1 MRLFNFQ
8 SQQAR
13 IQMLEKIREGSQ
25 GVVAKGIL
33 VLVIFSF
40 AFAGVSS
47 YLGTSTDLPVAIVNG
62 DEVSTS
68 ELEQAFQNERS
79 RIEQQLGDMFETL
92 AADDTYMAGIKQSVL
107 EKLVGDKLID
117 QAALALG
124 LRVSDEQI
132 KQAIV
137 SEPAFQTDGVFD
149 NNRYQAVLRQLG
161 YQAVSFKNMMR
172 VDMTRR
178 QLLSALVGSEFALD
192 GEAKQLAEVQGQT
205 RDIRYLTVES
215 SEFLADNSVT
225 DEEARAYYDANE
237 SQFLSPEKVSLEYL
251 ELNVAE
257 LAKDITTSPEEV
269 KAYYDEHQKQYQTA
283 EKRLAA
289 HILINKSDDDA
300 ADEAKAAAILAK
312 LTAGENFE
320 ALAKTDSE
328 DKFSG
333 EQGGKLDWF
342 EPGVMAPA
350 FDEALFSLEKGAHSG
365 LVSTE
370 FGYHIIKL
378 LDVQAGQLAPF
389 ADVEAKIVAQIQEK
403 KALDKFYGLQT
414 KLADTSYE
422 IPDTLVDAATA
433 IGASIKTTELF
444 DRNAVPA
451 EFNQADFIKA
461 AFSDQV
467 LSSGMNSDVIEIAPN
482 HILVMRMKEH
492 QAAGTLN
499 FSSVKAGII
508 ERLQQDKAKEAALNK
523 AVEYMAQLKDST
535 FDASSLGLTTQA
547 KLGRYSQDVDSGI
560 VAKAFQMPVPATDA
574 VSIDTA
580 ELASGYAI
588 ILLDKVNPAEGVN
601 DNVLSAMKQRLTP
614 QYSEADYRGL
624 IASLKAKADIEY
636 PVAE

>member
-1 MRLFNFQ
+1 
-8 SQQAR
+8 
-13 IQMLEKIREGSQ
+13 MLEKIREGSQ

-92 AADDTYMAGIKQSVL
+92 AADENYMAGIKQSVL
-107 EKLVGDKLID
+107 DKLVGDKLID
-117 QAALALG
+117 QAAFALG

-178 QLLSALVGSEFALD
+178 QLLSALVGSEFALE

-205 RDIRYLTVES
+205 RDIRFLTIDS
-215 SEFLADNSVT
+215 NEFLTENTVT
-225 DEEARAYYDANE
+225 DEEAQTYYDQHQA
-237 SQFLSPEKVSLEYL
+237 QYLSPEKVSLEYL
-251 ELNVAE
+251 ELNVAD
-257 LAKDITTSPEEV
+257 LAKEVTTSPEEV
-269 KAYYDEHQKQYQTA
+269 KTYYDEHKKQYQTA

-289 HILINKSDDDA
+289 HILVNKTEDAA
-300 ADEAKAAAILAK
+300 ADEAKAAAIVAK
-312 LTAGENFE
+312 LAAGESFE
-320 ALAKTDSE
+320 ALAKTDSD

-342 EPGVMAPA
+342 EPGVMDAD
-350 FDEALFSLEKGAHSG
+350 FDKALFSLEKGAYSDV
-365 LVSTE
+365 VSTE
-370 FGYHIIKL
+370 FGYHIVKL
-378 LDVQAGQLAPF
+378 LDVQAGQLAAF
-389 ADVEAKIVAQIQEK
+389 ADVEAKIVAQLQEK

-414 KLADTSYE
+414 KLADISYE
-422 IPDTLVDAATA
+422 IPDTLADAATA

-451 EFNQADFIKA
+451 QFNQTEFIKA

-467 LSSGMNSDVIEIAPN
+467 IASGMNSDVIEIAPN
-482 HILVMRMKEH
+482 HILVVRMKEH
-492 QAAGTLN
+492 QTAGTLS
-499 FSSVKAGII
+499 FSTVKASILA
-508 ERLQQDKAKEAALNK
+508 RLQQDKAQEAALAK
-523 AVEYMAQLKDST
+523 AAEYMAQLKDSA
-535 FDASSLGLTTQA
+535 FDASSLSLTTQA
-547 KLGRYSQDVDSGI
+547 KLSRYSQDVDSGI
-560 VAKAFQMPVPATDA
+560 VAKAFQMPVPAVGA

-588 ILLDKVNPAEGVN
+588 VLLDKVNQAEGIN
-601 DNVLSAMKQRLTP
+601 DNVLDAMKQRLTP

-636 PVAE
+636 PAPE

>member
-1 MRLFNFQ
+1 
-8 SQQAR
+8 
-13 IQMLEKIREGSQ
+13 MLEKIREGSQ

-117 QAALALG
+117 QAAFALG

-178 QLLSALVGSEFALD
+178 QLLSALFGSEFALD

-215 SEFLADNSVT
+215 NQFLADNSVT
-225 DEEARAYYDANE
+225 DEEAQAYYDANQ
-237 SQFLSPEKVSLEYL
+237 SQYLSPEKVSLEYL

-300 ADEAKAAAILAK
+300 ADEAKAVAILAK

-365 LVSTE
+365 LVNTE

-378 LDVQAGQLAPF
+378 LDVQAGQLAAF

-422 IPDTLVDAATA
+422 IPDTLVDAAKA

-467 LSSGMNSDVIEIAPN
+467 LASGMNSDVIEIAPN
-482 HILVMRMKEH
+482 HILVVRMKEH
-492 QAAGTLN
+492 QAAGTMS
-499 FSSVKAGII
+499 FSSVKASII
-508 ERLQQDKAKEAALNK
+508 ARLQQDKAKEAALNK
-523 AVEYMAQLKDST
+523 AVEYMAQLNDST
-535 FDASSLGLTTQA
+535 FDASSLSLTTQA

-560 VAKAFQMPVPATDA
+560 AAKAFQMPVPAKDA

-588 ILLDKVNPAEGVN
+588 ILLDKVNPAEGIN